1 MSLVLQLGGS
11 GKGGLGTVDQ
21 CDVVIANYETGD
33 FLKGAVESA
42 LRSLAVAHIYIS
54 LIMHRLI

>member
-1 MSLVLQLGGS
+1 MSLVLQLDGS
-11 GKGGLGTVDQ
+11 GKGRLGTVDQ

-42 LRSLAVAHIYIS
+42 LRSLAVAHIYIY
-54 LIMHRLI
+54 H